1 MKRRIGLTNPETR
14 ELEELRDLY
23 HRLLRKNAELTDKN
37 TELHNTIVHLLFLGD
52 KKPGNKAK

>member
-1 MKRRIGLTNPETR
+1 MKRKLDNAIPN

-23 HRLLRKNAELTDKN
+23 HRLLRKNAELTDRN

-52 KKPGNKAK
+52 QKPGNKAK

>member
-37 TELHNTIVHLLFLGD
+37 TELHNTIVHLCAVAYE
-52 KKPGNKAK
+52 KKK